1 MAPACHRLR
10 AKAERGTA
18 TLQVH
23 GTQDWVVPCSHGRT
37 LQKLAPNSHE
47 PLWCHGRGHND
58 LPEEDVFSH
67 LRDFLDDLRVESAD
81 R

>member
-1 MAPACHRLR
+1 
-10 AKAERGTA
+10 
-18 TLQVH
+18 
-23 GTQDWVVPCSHGRT
+23 VVPCSHGRT
-37 LQKLAPNSHE
+37 LHKLAPNSHE

-67 LRDFLDDLRVESAD
+67 LRDFLDDLRVGSAD